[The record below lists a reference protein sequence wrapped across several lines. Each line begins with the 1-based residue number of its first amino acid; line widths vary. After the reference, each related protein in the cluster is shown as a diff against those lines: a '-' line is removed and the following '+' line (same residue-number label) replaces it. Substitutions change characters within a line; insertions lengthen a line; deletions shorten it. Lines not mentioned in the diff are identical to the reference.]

1 MARQAPQAHHPV
13 AGGAAAGPPPVALV
27 TGGSRGLGRGV
38 ALSLAAAGYSVA
50 IGYRSDAAAA
60 TATATACQAAAAGGG
75 QRFHPVRADVAVAAD
90 RKALLAATLRE
101 LGGVDVLVNNA
112 GVAPRQRA
120 DLLEAAEESFNEV
133 LATNLVGPYFLTQAV
148 ARHWLSRTE
157 APEHRRAVI
166 FVTSIS
172 AAYASVS
179 RGEYCVSKAG
189 LTMARELFAVRL
201 AEAGIGVYEVRP
213 GLMQTDMTAAVK
225 EKYDALIAEGLVPQ
239 GRWGTPEDVGRAV
252 AALVSGAFDFSQG
265 TVVDVDGGFRLLRL

>member
-1 MARQAPQAHHPV
+1 M
-13 AGGAAAGPPPVALV
+13 
-27 TGGSRGLGRGV
+27 
-38 ALSLAAAGYSVA
+38 
-50 IGYRSDAAAA
+50 
-60 TATATACQAAAAGGG
+60 
-75 QRFHPVRADVAVAAD
+75 
-90 RKALLAATLRE
+90 
-101 LGGVDVLVNNA
+101 LVNNA

-120 DLLEAAEESFNEV
+120 DLLEASEESFTEV

-148 ARHWLSRTE
+148 ARHWLSE
-157 APEHRRAVI
+157 PAPAGRRRAVI

-172 AAYASVS
+172 AAYASVT

-213 GLMQTDMTAAVK
+213 GLMQTDMTKAVK

-239 GRWGTPEDVGRAV
+239 VRWGTPEDVGRAV
-252 AALVSGAFDFSQG
+252 AALVGGDFDFSQG